1 MDVLSKDLKSLI
13 HYGANVIASPCNTA
27 HYFYDSL
34 KLIDTDVHILDMIQ
48 ESVNLLKSLGARSVG
63 IMATRGTIRSRLY
76 QKACRQSGITPH
88 IPNDEIQKLITKMIY
103 KHIKA
108 GKDVDIED
116 FNKAVYYFERLK
128 CEYIILGCTELSL
141 LRKPLNLDDSY
152 IDPLEV
158 LVYKSIVEC
167 GKQPVGFSEAF
178 EFMK

>member
-1 MDVLSKDLKSLI
+1 M
-13 HYGANVIASPCNTA
+13 
-27 HYFYDSL
+27 
-34 KLIDTDVHILDMIQ
+34 IDTNVHILDMIQ

-76 QKACRQSGITPH
+76 QKECRQSGITPH

-116 FNKAVYYFERLK
+116 FNKAVYYFEGLK

-141 LRKPLNLDDSY
+141 LRKPLDLDDSY

-158 LVYKSIVEC
+158 LVYRSIVEC
-167 GKQPVGFSEAF
+167 GKQPVGFSEVF
-178 EFMK
+178 EFIK